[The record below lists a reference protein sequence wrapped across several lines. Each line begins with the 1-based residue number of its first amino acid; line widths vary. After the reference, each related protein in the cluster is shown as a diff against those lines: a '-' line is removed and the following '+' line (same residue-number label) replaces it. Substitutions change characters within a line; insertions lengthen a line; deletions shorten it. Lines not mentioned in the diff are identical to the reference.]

1 MQILNNLGVLV
12 LKKNFLLILTFSLIV
27 SGIFLTFQESYIKK
41 TVNFFIENDFELNS
55 VMRSAVIQKSEPLDL
70 SKIIP
75 ALPDSKKA
83 SFVLRAS
90 SLNSLENGAVVDKWI
105 DESSN
110 KIELNSNSSSLKLK
124 KNAINKLSS
133 VVFSGDSFFE
143 NPNVLGEKII
153 SNNATTVVAVVKPLP
168 TSIEFSEFYSWGD
181 CQESRFLVHIL
192 GENQSNL
199 QFQFGDPKQHTNST
213 LVESLSGHYH
223 LMVFH
228 KDSAKSLIE
237 INGVRIGQ
245 RNQSNGVGYLDVAK
259 SASMK
264 IGTSDCKHI
273 FKGEIAEILIYKNL
287 TSAERYGMTKYLMNK
302 YDLVP
307 NYE

>member
-133 VVFSGDSFFE
+133 VTAMILFLQDLSTHKIR
-143 NPNVLGEKII
+143 VL
-153 SNNATTVVAVVKPLP
+153 L
-168 TSIEFSEFYSWGD
+168 D
-181 CQESRFLVHIL
+181 L
-192 GENQSNL
+192 
-199 QFQFGDPKQHTNST
+199 T
-213 LVESLSGHYH
+213 LL
-223 LMVFH
+223 
-228 KDSAKSLIE
+228 
-237 INGVRIGQ
+237 R
-245 RNQSNGVGYLDVAK
+245 
-259 SASMK
+259 
-264 IGTSDCKHI
+264 
-273 FKGEIAEILIYKNL
+273 
-287 TSAERYGMTKYLMNK
+287 
-302 YDLVP
+302 
-307 NYE
+307 